1 MLSNIGSIYIY
12 IYIERERERERERE
26 NSMFGVTNAKIDALL
41 THVESTT
48 EAKYFVQVAKIVG
61 IKITSFSK

>member
-1 MLSNIGSIYIY
+1 
-12 IYIERERERERERE
+12 
-26 NSMFGVTNAKIDALL
+26 MFVVTNAKIDALL
-41 THVESTT
+41 THVKSTT

>member
-1 MLSNIGSIYIY
+1 MLSKMGSIYIY
-12 IYIERERERERERE
+12 IYIDRERERECVCV
-26 NSMFGVTNAKIDALL
+26 NSMFVVTNAKIDALL